1 MGKGKDKAS
10 GNHLPPVSMSTAAMD
25 WNRTGDWTFFAPVY
39 ADRTA
44 PCSVSCPLSVPVNRY
59 MHLVREGRWREAW
72 EIIVAANPL
81 PAVTGRVCYHDC
93 ESGCN
98 RKEFDEALNIH
109 SIERFI
115 GDAAI
120 DEAWP
125 LARPAGKI
133 DGPPVAVVG
142 SGPAGLG
149 CAYALRSRGYP
160 VVVYERESAPGG
172 MLRLG
177 VPEFRMP
184 RRLLD
189 AELARLENIGVEF
202 RCGRDVSD
210 FEKIS
215 GSSRAVFLATGAHGA
230 RDPGVEG
237 AHLEGVHFGLD
248 FLKKYNSGRP
258 ASPGKRLA
266 VIGGGNTSLDV
277 ARAGLRLGAR
287 VEVYYRRTESEMP
300 AHPEELDEAR
310 GEGVGF
316 SFQVAPLALLS
327 AGSGRVGGV
336 RLVRM
341 RQGAPDDSGRARPVP
356 VEGSEFEVTAEAVV
370 FAIGERP
377 ELDYLAGRGERSA
390 GRLAIDPFFR
400 TSLTGVF
407 AGGDLVPGD
416 NSVSHALADGIAA
429 GRNMHRLFQSFDP
442 GGALAA
448 DGRPVAAD
456 DLNFDY
462 FRRAPRVNPVSHLRE
477 KPRDNAETSATLAES
492 QAREEASRCFNCGT
506 CVDCDTC
513 LVFCPDLA
521 IYCREGDYLV
531 RTEYCKGCGI
541 CAEECPRGVISM
553 EKKK

>member
-1 MGKGKDKAS
+1 
-10 GNHLPPVSMSTAAMD
+10 MD
-25 WNRTGDWTFFAPVY
+25 WNQTGNWTFFAPVY

-44 PCSVSCPLSVPVNRY
+44 PCSTGCPLNVPVNRY
-59 MHLVREGRWREAW
+59 MHLVSEGKYREAW

-81 PAVTGRVCYHDC
+81 PAVTGRVCYHNC
-93 ESGCN
+93 EKGCN

-109 SIERFI
+109 GIERFI

-125 LARPAGKI
+125 LAAPERNI

-189 AELARLENIGVEF
+189 AELARLERIGVEF
-202 RCGRDVSD
+202 RCGREVADIG
-210 FEKIS
+210 ELA
-215 GSSRAVFLATGAHGA
+215 GRSRAVFLATGAHGS

-237 AHLEGVHFGLD
+237 AGWAGAYFGLD
-248 FLKKYNSGRP
+248 FLKKYNSGQP
-258 ASPGKRLA
+258 YPPGRRLA
-266 VIGGGNTSLDV
+266 VVGGGNTSLDV
-277 ARAGLRLGAR
+277 ARASLRLGAR
-287 VEVYYRRTESEMP
+287 TAIYYRRTESEMP
-300 AHPEELDEAR
+300 AHPEELEEAR
-310 GEGVGF
+310 EEGVQF
-316 SFQVAPLALLS
+316 YFQVAPVCLLS
-327 AGSGRVGGV
+327 DEAGRVRGV

-341 RQGAPDDSGRARPVP
+341 RQGAPDESGRARPVP
-356 VEGSEFEVTAEAVV
+356 VQGSEFEVEADTVV
-370 FAIGERP
+370 FAIGEQP
-377 ELDYLAGRGERSA
+377 ELAYLAGRGERA
-390 GRLAIDPFFR
+390 GGRLAIDPLFR
-400 TSLTGVF
+400 TSLPNVF
-407 AGGDLVPGD
+407 AGGDIVPGD

-429 GRNMHRLFQSFDP
+429 GRNMHQLFQSLSP
-442 GGALAA
+442 SGGPPSGDGQPVEAA
-448 DGRPVAAD
+448 AI
-456 DLNFDY
+456 NFDY
-462 FRRAPRVNPVSHLRE
+462 FRQASRVVSASRLRPL
-477 KPRDNAETSATLAES
+477 PRDDSETSATYAEG
-492 QAREEASRCFNCGT
+492 QAQEEAARCFNCGT
-506 CVDCDTC
+506 CVDCDIC

-531 RTEYCKGCGI
+531 RTDYCKGCGI